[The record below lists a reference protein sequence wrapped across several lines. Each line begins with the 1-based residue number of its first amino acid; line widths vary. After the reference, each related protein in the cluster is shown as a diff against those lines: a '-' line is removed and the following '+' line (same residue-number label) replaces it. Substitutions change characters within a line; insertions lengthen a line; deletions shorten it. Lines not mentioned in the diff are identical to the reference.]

1 MRRTAVLAMSMLT
14 LVGAAVAGSV
24 APAAAHRIA
33 ATRIIVIRPVNAS
46 GHAEPGFTITSG
58 GRFPIDCRFPTP
70 SVGAVSPNIEFCFP
84 TAESAVACWKAA
96 APHKA
101 LCMRDP
107 RSHQLTRFR
116 RTGRFAPT
124 GLAPIDQ
131 RAPLSIVL
139 GDGAYCEIRAGGAW
153 SSPPGHPHLAG
164 YYGCDRDGEVWAHFD
179 ALHNGINESQPV
191 WTVRTTH
198 FTGHHL
204 VTRRVVRAYF
214 VGTAHH

>member
-1 MRRTAVLAMSMLT
+1 MRRLVVLVMSLLT
-14 LVGAAVAGSV
+14 LTGAAVAGTATS
-24 APAAAHRIA
+24 AAALRA
-33 ATRIIVIRPVNAS
+33 TATRIIIVRPVNAS

-58 GRFPIDCRFPTP
+58 GPYPIDCRFPTP

-84 TAESAVACWKAA
+84 TAYDAVACWKAA

-107 RSHQLTRFR
+107 RSHRLTRFHR
-116 RTGRFAPT
+116 KGRFAPT
-124 GLAPIDQ
+124 GLAPTDQ

-164 YYGCDRDGEVWAHFD
+164 YYECDRDGAVWAHFD
-179 ALHNGINESQPV
+179 ATHNGINESQPM
-191 WTVRTTH
+191 WTVRTAH
-198 FTGHHL
+198 FTDRQL